1 MVYVRNFAFVLTL
14 FFPGNCVYSKDWHR
28 DRQDRRPQSI
38 SQADQLN
45 RQGGAFTE
53 FGRVRP
59 TVPASSAEDD
69 AKLVFGVVFS
79 LRNMTRKL
87 TDEDS
92 FVSYKTSKYRLHY
105 YETPSNLRFVLL
117 TDPGLDNQLVVLK
130 QIYVSYYLEYIV
142 MNYTEV
148 RDYAYPEFHPL
159 HYGVPLEPE
168 EFDNEDYEEE
178 DDEVGTYPDSYMRDG
193 GPPWKEDSDLA
204 SPVVISHS
212 VGDRISKEYEFS
224 VASADEIHGRAVA
237 LFDFIPENENEA
249 PLKEGQ
255 VIWVSYRHGQGWL
268 VAEDPR
274 TGETGLVPEEY
285 VQMITGHEYLSS
297 QTEDLNGQYIEDEDD
312 EPLQQEQLQDD
323 DELHQQSQQQQSDIH
338 YTEQATSSSHC
349 KSAAVPDADG
359 DNTRQQLTTNQFS
372 QPPLDALPLKEE
384 DPELAKLTTSFETTK
399 WS

>member
-1 MVYVRNFAFVLTL
+1 MADHHQQAGSADESSKAFLGHGTPSIDDIPSL
-14 FFPGNCVYSKDWHR
+14 PTPSHFDYNNNNNYNKNNSTGSNASNTDNIT
-28 DRQDRRPQSI
+28 QELNISPQN
-38 SQADQLN
+38 D
-45 RQGGAFTE
+45 
-53 FGRVRP
+53 P
-59 TVPASSAEDD
+59 
-69 AKLVFGVVFS
+69 VV
-79 LRNMTRKL
+79 
-87 TDEDS
+87 
-92 FVSYKTSKYRLHY
+92 
-105 YETPSNLRFVLL
+105 ETPQFKSAL
-117 TDPGLDNQLVVLK
+117 
-130 QIYVSYYLEYIV
+130 S
-142 MNYTEV
+142 YTEV

-159 HYGVPLEPE
+159 HYGVPLETE
-168 EFDNEDYEEE
+168 EFDNEDYEED

-297 QTEDLNGQYIEDEDD
+297 QTEDLNGHYIEDEDD
-312 EPLQQEQLQDD
+312 EQLQQEQLQDD
-323 DELHQQSQQQQSDIH
+323 DELHQQSQQQQSGIH
-338 YTEQATSSSHC
+338 YTEQATSSSRC
-349 KSAAVPDADG
+349 KSAAVRDADG
-359 DNTRQQLTTNQFS
+359 DSTRQQLVTHSDQFS
-372 QPPLDALPLKEE
+372 QSPSDALPLKE
-384 DPELAKLTTSFETTK
+384 DPELEILTTSFETTK